1 MSDSENWVEA
11 YIGLGSN
18 LDDPLQQVVSAAVEI
33 EGLASVKNSMLS
45 PLYTSQPVG
54 PQDQP
59 DYVNAV
65 MRITTCLSPIN
76 LLRQLQ
82 AIEHKHDR
90 MRSIRW
96 GARTLDLDV
105 LLYNQQIIALTDL
118 IIPHPELANRAFVLY
133 PLADIAPPDLL
144 IPDQGRLGDLLIT
157 CPSQGLHRIKYDPVC

>member
-1 MSDSENWVEA
+1 MSDSESWVEA

-18 LDDPLQQVVSAAVEI
+18 LNDPLQQVVSAVADI
-33 EGLASVKNSMLS
+33 EALASIKNIAVS

-65 MRITTCLSPIN
+65 MRIKTCLSPIN
-76 LLRQLQ
+76 LLKQLQ
-82 AIEHKHDR
+82 AIENKHGR

-105 LLYNQQIIALTDL
+105 LLYNNQIIGLVDL
-118 IIPHPELANRAFVLY
+118 VIPHPELANRAFVLY
-133 PLADIAPPDLL
+133 PLADIAPPDLR
-144 IPDQGRLGDLLIT
+144 IPEKGLLSDLLAA
-157 CPSQGLHRIKYDPVC
+157 CSSQGLHKINYDPVF